1 MNQTNQ
7 SNQNNK
13 FVLLYD
19 SNSKIEELKE
29 IILQH
34 NPQIITFNLESH
46 NKLLKNNIIHKLSED
61 YLNENDL
68 EEFIKLAKT
77 QKLSKN
83 SWSIDVK
90 KINKD
95 TLDLRVKNPNRR
107 KHSESRTPAAIFDEI
122 VELDKKYETVIKN
135 IKNFL

>member
-1 MNQTNQ
+1 M
-7 SNQNNK
+7 
-13 FVLLYD
+13 
-19 SNSKIEELKE
+19 
-29 IILQH
+29 
-34 NPQIITFNLESH
+34 
-46 NKLLKNNIIHKLSED
+46 
-61 YLNENDL
+61 
-68 EEFIKLAKT
+68 
-77 QKLSKN
+77 
-83 SWSIDVK
+83 K